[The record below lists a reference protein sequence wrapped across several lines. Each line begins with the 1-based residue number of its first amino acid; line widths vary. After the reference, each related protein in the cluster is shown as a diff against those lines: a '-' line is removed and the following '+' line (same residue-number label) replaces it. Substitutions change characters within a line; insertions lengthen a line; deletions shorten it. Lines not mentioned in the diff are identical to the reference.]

1 VTAFLG
7 EPIAVVSLAVA
18 LGGVLFL
25 LHGWRR
31 TRQTVNTGERIEL
44 VTSRYLGGKKVLTLV
59 DVEGERLL
67 LALSGDSV
75 RLVARLASRDHHCA
89 SPAAT
94 GENHRVT
101 AGDCPGCTGE
111 ATP

>member
-1 VTAFLG
+1 MTALLG

-31 TRQTVNTGERIEL
+31 TRQTVNTGERIDL
-44 VTSRYLGGKKVLTLV
+44 VTSRYLGGKKVLTLIE
-59 DVEGERLL
+59 VEGERLL

-75 RLVARLASRDHHCA
+75 QLVARLAAREQSHVPTSTANEA
-89 SPAAT
+89 SPAVVPDAHGCI
-94 GENHRVT
+94 GEG
-101 AGDCPGCTGE
+101 AP
-111 ATP
+111 